1 MIRASAKRTTVR
13 MYNSRLDG
21 LTDYPFKRLST
32 LLLDISPPEGAEPIA
47 MSIGEPQHAAPD
59 LIHAELSRHA
69 KDWNKYPPTSGTK
82 SYRVAVTDW
91 LYQRYGLSAGLIDPD
106 KNILPVAGTREALF
120 MAGELIVPPLKN
132 GQIPAVLMPNPF
144 YQVYLGSAVMAGA
157 DPIFVPATN
166 ENGFIP
172 NFTELDAGLL
182 NRTALAYLCSPANPQ
197 GSVAT
202 LDQLKATIA
211 LARKHDFVV
220 IGDECYSEIYG
231 VDPPPG
237 LLEACDDIG
246 DGLANV
252 LVFNSLSKRSNAP
265 GLRAGFVAG
274 DPDLIEKFQRL
285 RSHASAVQ
293 PLPVMAAA
301 TALWQDESHVD
312 KNRSLYRQKFQDAEE
327 IFGTH
332 FGFSKPA
339 GGFFLWLDVGDSR
352 DATIALWR
360 DGGIKVLPGTYL
372 SRPGTDG
379 VSPGDQY
386 IRVALVHNRVTT
398 ASGLARMFEI
408 LSKEV

>member
-1 MIRASAKRTTVR
+1 
-13 MYNSRLDG
+13 
-21 LTDYPFKRLST
+21 
-32 LLLDISPPEGAEPIA
+32 
-47 MSIGEPQHAAPD
+47 
-59 LIHAELSRHA
+59 
-69 KDWNKYPPTSGTK
+69 
-82 SYRVAVTDW
+82 
-91 LYQRYGLSAGLIDPD
+91 
-106 KNILPVAGTREALF
+106 
-120 MAGELIVPPLKN
+120 MAGELVVPPLKN

-172 NFTELDAGLL
+172 DFSKLEPELLD
-182 NRTALAYLCSPANPQ
+182 RTALAYLCSPANPQ

-202 LDQLKATIA
+202 LDQLKAAIT
-211 LARKHDFVV
+211 LARKHDFVLV
-220 IGDECYSEIYG
+220 GDECYSEIYSA
-231 VDPPPG
+231 DPPPG
-237 LLEACDDIG
+237 LLAACDDIG
-246 DGLANV
+246 RGLSNV
-252 LVFNSLSKRSNAP
+252 LVFNSLSKRSSAP

-274 DPDLIEKFQRL
+274 DPELIEKFQRL

-301 TALWQDESHVD
+301 TALWRDESHVD
-312 KNRSLYRQKFQDAEE
+312 ENRSLYRQKFEDAEE
-327 IFGTH
+327 IFGTR

-352 DATIALWR
+352 DATKSLWR
-360 DGGIKVLPGTYL
+360 DGGIKVLPGAYL

-379 VSPGDQY
+379 VSPGDRY
-386 IRVALVHNRVTT
+386 IRVALVHDRATT